1 MVTVRLK
8 GVHRVKKRLADG
20 RTAVYHYAW
29 RGGPRLHAEP
39 GTPEFIR
46 EFESAFVE
54 RSAPTP
60 GTIASL
66 ITDYKES
73 AEFKDLAASTR
84 REYLQY
90 LDVILDRFGTAK
102 LAAFEDKRM
111 RKPIRAWR
119 DKMSSKPRKADYALA
134 VLRALLS
141 FGMENGDLSVNHAK
155 GFRRLHRAD
164 RSDIIWEPDDIE
176 KFCAVAS
183 PALQR
188 AFHIARLTGL
198 RREDLVK
205 IPWTA
210 DKGSYL
216 EWKPGK
222 GRRHNR
228 TVVIPIVPELR
239 KVMGAKGS
247 NGAMQIVLGEK
258 GRPLSPSGLST
269 AVDRAKRKAGVNKR
283 WHDLRGNAATA
294 LCVAGLDDRAV
305 AEIVGWT
312 EDDVAAIRRKY
323 VSRER
328 IIQAAIH
335 RLDRNKPGDEM

>member
-1 MVTVRLK
+1 MRLK

-20 RTAVYHYAW
+20 TVTHYHYAW

-46 EFESAFVE
+46 EFEAAFAE
-54 RSAPTP
+54 RSAPAN
-60 GTIASL
+60 GTINAL
-66 ITDYKES
+66 ITEYKQS
-73 AEFKDLAASTR
+73 AEFQNLSTATR
-84 REYLQY
+84 REYLKY
-90 LDVILDRFGTAK
+90 LDMIGDKFGTAK
-102 LAAFEDKRM
+102 FAAFEDKRI
-111 RKPIRAWR
+111 RKHIRSWR
-119 DKMSSKPRKADYALA
+119 DGMSSKPRKADYALA
-134 VLRALLS
+134 VLRALLT
-141 FGMENGDLSVNHAK
+141 FGMENGDIAANHAR
-155 GFRRLHRAD
+155 GFHRLHSAD
-164 RSDIIWEPDDIE
+164 RSDIIWEPEDIE

-216 EWKPGK
+216 EWKTGK
-222 GRRHNR
+222 GRRYNR
-228 TVVIPIVPELR
+228 TVIIPIVPALR
-239 KVMGAKGS
+239 TVMGPKAS
-247 NGAMQIVLGEK
+247 NGAMQIVMGDK

-269 AVDRAKRKAGVNKR
+269 AVDRAKRKAGVDKR

-294 LCVAGLDDRAV
+294 LCIAGLDDREV

-312 EDDVAAIRRKY
+312 EDDVAKIRRKY

-335 RLDRNKPGDEM
+335 RLDRNKPGDPR